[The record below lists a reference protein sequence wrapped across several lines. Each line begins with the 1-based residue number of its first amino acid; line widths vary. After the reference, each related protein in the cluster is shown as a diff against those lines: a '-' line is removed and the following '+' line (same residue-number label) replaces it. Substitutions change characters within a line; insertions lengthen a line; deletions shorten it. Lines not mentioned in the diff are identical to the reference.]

1 MAESKQT
8 VLEHI
13 TELRRRL
20 IAVLVVNLG
29 AAVACFHW
37 VEPLMDRLLSLS
49 GGFSLVYIAPSE
61 LFGVYVQVALVC
73 GVAVALPFTLFQL
86 WMYVARGLYRHE
98 KVAVACA
105 LMLAGGFFAAG
116 VVFAFRL
123 VLPTILDFF
132 LRIAMKGISP
142 MISVAEFLSFVLGM
156 LLCFGVVFEMPV
168 AAGLLSALGLLR
180 PGTPQISAH
189 PDRGH
194 LHCGRG
200 SYAAGCCFPADAGG
214 AYGGAAANFHRYLL
228 ACGAAAPK
236 IIKEKLRG
244 AGRPDLPFARAKKFL
259 HQPKNRKF

>member
-180 PGTPQISAH
+180 PGTIRKYQPTLIVVIFIVAAALTPPDVVSQLMLAVPMVALLQISI
-189 PDRGH
+189 GICW
-194 LHCGRG
+194 LVGRL
-200 SYAAGCCFPADAGG
+200 
-214 AYGGAAANFHRYLL
+214 RQKLL
-228 ACGAAAPK
+228 
-236 IIKEKLRG
+236 
-244 AGRPDLPFARAKKFL
+244 KKS
-259 HQPKNRKF
+259 

>member
-105 LMLAGGFFAAG
+105 LALAGVFFAAG

-142 MISVAEFLSFVLGM
+142 MISVAEYLSFVLGT

-180 PGTPQISAH
+180 TGTIRKYQPTLIVVIFIVAAALTPPDVVSQLMLAVPMVALLQISI
-189 PDRGH
+189 GICW
-194 LHCGRG
+194 LVGRL
-200 SYAAGCCFPADAGG
+200 
-214 AYGGAAANFHRYLL
+214 RQKLL
-228 ACGAAAPK
+228 
-236 IIKEKLRG
+236 
-244 AGRPDLPFARAKKFL
+244 KKS
-259 HQPKNRKF
+259 